1 MILPGATLGVL
12 GGGQLGRMFT
22 LAAHSMGYRV
32 WVLDPDPNS
41 PTGRMADRHLQA
53 AYDDADALEKM
64 ASGCE
69 AVTTEFENVPAE
81 TLEFFEARLPVRP
94 GSKAVAI
101 ARDRIREKTFIRDL
115 GLATAPFFA
124 IKSMADLEPAC
135 AALTM
140 PALLKTAQLGYDGKG
155 QIGIDNLEQAQL
167 AFNDLKKTPCILEEC
182 VQLDQ
187 ELSVV
192 LARGVSGHTAVYP
205 VGENMHVNGILDT
218 TRVPGRVPDEVAD
231 KACDMAL
238 QLANAMDYCGVLAV
252 EFFIT
257 TDGQL
262 LINEMA
268 PRPHNSGHYT
278 IDACLTSQFEQQVR
292 TLCGL
297 PPGSTRLLSPAVMVN
312 VLGNLWN
319 VGTPR
324 WQYLFGE
331 PHSKLHLYGKD
342 EARPGRKMGHYTCL
356 ADDAAQAMR
365 IAERVRAAIDPAAP
379 DDE

>member
-22 LAAHSMGYRV
+22 LAAHSMGYKV

-53 AYDDADALEKM
+53 AYDDTDSLEEM
-64 ASGCE
+64 AAGCE
-69 AVTTEFENVPAE
+69 AITTEFENVPAE
-81 TLEFFEARLPVRP
+81 TLEFLESRVPVRP

-101 ARDRIREKTFIRDL
+101 ARDRIREKTFIQEL

-124 IKSMADLEPAC
+124 INSVADLEPAC

-155 QIGIDNLEQAQL
+155 QIGIDNLEQAKL
-167 AFNDLKKTPCILEEC
+167 AFADLNETPCILEEC
-182 VQLDQ
+182 VQLDL

-192 LARGVSGHTAVYP
+192 LVRSTDGHTAVYP
-205 VGENMHVNGILDT
+205 VGENMHINGILDT
-218 TRVPGRVPDEVAD
+218 TRVPARVADDIAD

-238 QLANAMDYCGVLAV
+238 QLANAMDYCGVLAT

-257 TDGQL
+257 DDGQL

-292 TLCGL
+292 ALCGML
-297 PPGSTRLLSPAVMVN
+297 PGSTQLLSPAVMVN
-312 VLGNLWN
+312 VLGDLWDK
-319 VGTPR
+319 GTPR
-324 WQYLFGE
+324 WQYLFAE
-331 PHSKLHLYGKD
+331 SHTSLHLYGK
-342 EARPGRKMGHYTCL
+342 ENALPGRKMGHYTCL
-356 ADDAAQAMR
+356 AEDAGQAMR
-365 IAERVRAAIDPAAP
+365 TAERVRTSIDPAAP
-379 DDE
+379 DED

>member
-32 WVLDPDPNS
+32 WVLDPDPDS

-53 AYDDADALEKM
+53 AYDDAEALEHM
-64 ASGCE
+64 AAGCA

-81 TLEFFEARLPVRP
+81 TLEFLEARLPVRP

-124 IKSMADLEPAC
+124 ITSAAELEPAC
-135 AALTM
+135 AALSM

-155 QIGIDNLEQAQL
+155 QIGVDNLEQAQL
-167 AFNDLKKTPCILEEC
+167 AFADLNQAPCILEEC
-182 VQLDQ
+182 MQLEQ

-192 LARGVSGHTAVYP
+192 LARSVGGQTAVYP

-218 TRVPGRVPDEVAD
+218 TRVPGRVPEDVAG

-238 QLANAMDYCGVLAV
+238 QLADAMDYCGVLAV
-252 EFFIT
+252 EFFISS
-257 TDGQL
+257 DGQL

-268 PRPHNSGHYT
+268 PRPHNSGHYS

-312 VLGNLWN
+312 VLGKLWN
-319 VGTPR
+319 AGTPR
-324 WQYLFGE
+324 WQYLFAEG
-331 PHSKLHLYGKD
+331 HTALHLYGKE
-342 EARPGRKMGHYTCL
+342 EARPGRKMGHFTCM
-356 ADDAAQAMR
+356 AEDSAQAMR

-379 DDE
+379 E